1 MSSVSGSSGQN
12 LNPVPEDPNA
22 HLDNVDNTDSSS
34 QDQGGAAGGVN
45 ETGLSIEVFSAGE
58 VANIDAAIAD
68 IQDVANSV
76 IVVGMPSSLSPLSP
90 ESAGL
95 TEEIVS
101 DLHKKEEELFGK
113 VDMFSDA
120 LFDGVEE
127 TKTLVDN
134 LKRRIE
140 DFQKTKLGAA
150 GQSSRKS
157 TEDDVDLQ
165 EKFLDLRR
173 GMASLNGRINALES
187 AAVRLV
193 SALGDTHH
201 EIMSL
206 SIDDL
211 KNAFGRR
218 YEEIISNLDH
228 IGLRFGEEGW
238 KIDPRGAIPTIS
250 QEIQDVRLLLE
261 GIHFPTEEEFIR
273 SATESTEEAAATVS
287 CCQAFINKLKTLWNT
302 LVQMFHTLYD
312 KMLFF
317 LFWIA
322 KKIRSK
328 LQFPSK
334 DKNEKNPRFENP
346 FASTSGTTSEHQ
358 NTASVRTLVSGR
370 GDLSDEDTI
379 RRPEDNT
386 IETQDVDNQ
395 DWEGQRRDE
404 DDS

>member
-12 LNPVPEDPNA
+12 PNPIPEDPNA

-34 QDQGGAAGGVN
+34 QDQEGAAGGVT
-45 ETGLSIEVFSAGE
+45 ETGLSVEVLSAGE

-68 IQDVANSV
+68 IQDIANSV
-76 IVVGMPSSLSPLSP
+76 IVVGMPSSLSPLSA
-90 ESAGL
+90 EAAGI

-113 VDMFSDA
+113 VDLFSDA

-157 TEDDVDLQ
+157 IQDSDLEEQ
-165 EKFLDLRR
+165 FLDLRR
-173 GMASLNGRINALES
+173 GVASLNGRINALES
-187 AAVRLV
+187 TAVRLV

-201 EIMSL
+201 EIMSM
-206 SIDDL
+206 SMEDL
-211 KNAFGRR
+211 KTAFGRR
-218 YEEIISNLDH
+218 YEEIISNLNH
-228 IGLRFGEEGW
+228 IGLRLGEEGW
-238 KIDPRGAIPTIS
+238 KIDSRGAIPKIS
-250 QEIQDVRLLLE
+250 QEIQNVRLLLE
-261 GIHFPTEEEFIR
+261 EMHIPTEEEFIR
-273 SATESTEEAAATVS
+273 SATESPEEAAATVS
-287 CCQAFINKLKTLWNT
+287 CCQAFVNKLKTLWNT

-317 LFWIA
+317 LFWIV

-328 LQFPSK
+328 LQFPSA

-346 FASTSGTTSEHQ
+346 FASTSGTTSERQ
-358 NTASVRTLVSGR
+358 NTASVRTSVSGR

-395 DWEGQRRDE
+395 DGKDKKASE